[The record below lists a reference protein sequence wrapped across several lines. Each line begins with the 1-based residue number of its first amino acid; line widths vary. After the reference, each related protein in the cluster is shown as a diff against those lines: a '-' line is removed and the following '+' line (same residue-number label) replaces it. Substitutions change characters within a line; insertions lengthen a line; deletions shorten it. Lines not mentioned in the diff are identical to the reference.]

1 MSTYSSV
8 EFENLQPIPIR
19 ALEYRDMGPHTA
31 LNGASFPPIE
41 ARNQHDQAATNAEAE
56 TAAALELAK
65 RIEQERA
72 DAIAQTEQRLRQE
85 YEAKLQAGRARINY
99 AISGF
104 DAQRT
109 EYFARVEAEIVQL
122 ALAIAAKILH
132 RESQV
137 DPLLVATL
145 VRMAVEKMREGSKVT
160 VRVGTQRAAQ
170 WKAYFASQPTLS
182 RVEVVENP
190 GLSEHD
196 CLLETELGT
205 TNFGLDTQLKEVE
218 HGFFDLLA
226 LRPGAR

>member
-8 EFENLQPIPIR
+8 EFDRMFPFPIR
-19 ALEYRDMGPHTA
+19 NLEYKDMGAHPGT
-31 LNGASFPPIE
+31 NGAVKS
-41 ARNQHDQAATNAEAE
+41 ATDVREKSDTSHCEAE
-56 TAAALELAK
+56 VALSEDELTERIK
-65 RIEQERA
+65 RERA
-72 DAIAQTEQRLRQE
+72 DAIAQTEQKLRQE
-85 YEAKLQAGRARINY
+85 YEQKLQSARAGVGS
-99 AISGF
+99 AITGF

-137 DPLLVATL
+137 DPMIVATL
-145 VRMAVEKMREGSKVT
+145 VRMSVEKMREESKVT
-160 VRVGTQRAAQ
+160 VRVGTKRLAQ
-170 WKAYFASQPTLS
+170 WKAYFAAHPSVA
-182 RVEVVENP
+182 RVEVVESP

-218 HGFFDLLA
+218 QGFFDLLA
-226 LRPGAR
+226 LRPSAR

>member
-8 EFENLQPIPIR
+8 EFESIHPIPIR
-19 ALEYRDMGPHTA
+19 ALEYRDMGTHPV
-31 LNGASFPPIE
+31 LNGASLPSLDTLGSRDE
-41 ARNQHDQAATNAEAE
+41 APGKTEVEISE
-56 TAAALELAK
+56 TELSL
-65 RIEQERA
+65 RIKQERA
-72 DAIAQTEQRLRQE
+72 DAIAQTEQKLRQE
-85 YEAKLQAGRARINY
+85 YEVALQAGRARINT

-132 RESQV
+132 REAQV
-137 DPLLVATL
+137 DPMLVATL

-160 VRVGTQRAAQ
+160 IRVGTKRLAQ
-170 WKAYFASQPTLS
+170 WKAYFASHAGLS
-182 RVEVVENP
+182 HVEVVENAE
-190 GLSEHD
+190 LSEHD

-226 LRPGAR
+226 LRPGVR

>member
-8 EFENLQPIPIR
+8 EFESINPIPIR
-19 ALEYRDMGPHTA
+19 ALEYRDMGTHSV
-31 LNGASFPPIE
+31 LNGAGLPSLVGHGSHEE
-41 ARNQHDQAATNAEAE
+41 APRE
-56 TAAALELAK
+56 TEVEVSESEILQ
-65 RIEQERA
+65 RIKHERA
-72 DAIAQTEQRLRQE
+72 EAIAQTEQALRQD
-85 YEAKLQAGRARINY
+85 YEIKLQAGRTRINA

-137 DPLLVATL
+137 DPMLVATL

-160 VRVGTQRAAQ
+160 IRVGTKRLEQ
-170 WKAYFASQPTLS
+170 WKAYFAGQPSLS
-182 RVEVVENP
+182 RVEIVEDP

-205 TNFGLDTQLKEVE
+205 TNFGLDSQLKEVE

-226 LRPGAR
+226 LRPGAQ